1 MLAKFSITRPF
12 TVLVAVVLVLILGV
26 VSFVYLQV
34 DLLPNIDLPYVVIVT
49 SYPGAG
55 PEEVEMV
62 VTKPLEQVVATVNN
76 IKNINS
82 ISREGVSI
90 VILEFNQDVLR
101 FATIEIN
108 GN

>member
-1 MLAKFSITRPF
+1 M
-12 TVLVAVVLVLILGV
+12 
-26 VSFVYLQV
+26 
-34 DLLPNIDLPYVVIVT
+34 LPNIDLPYVVIVT

-90 VILEFNQDVLR
+90 VILEFNQEENLDSATNENNGNLDLIKSAWSDAVNKPMVLR
-101 FATIEIN
+101 LVRTCCLL
-108 GN
+108 